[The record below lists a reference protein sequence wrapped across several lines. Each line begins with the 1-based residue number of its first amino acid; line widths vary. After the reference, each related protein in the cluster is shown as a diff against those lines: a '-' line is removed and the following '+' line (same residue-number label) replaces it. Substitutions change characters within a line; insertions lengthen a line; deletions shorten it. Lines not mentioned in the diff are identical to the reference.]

1 MLGYRRRPILTFSPL
16 INQLISAL
24 RCLPGVGAKSAQRMA
39 FHILQRNKEGGKQ
52 LAHILNTSILEVG
65 NCQRC
70 RTLSELELCSI
81 CANPARDSS
90 IICIVETPADI
101 IAIEQT
107 GGFRG
112 LYFVLMGHLSPID
125 GIGPEQLGISELRLL
140 LQAGDVREVIMA
152 TSTTV
157 EGETTAYYIAEIT
170 KSYHNIHTTRLALGM
185 PLGGELE
192 HLDGS
197 TLARALSQ
205 RSKIIADT

>member
-1 MLGYRRRPILTFSPL
+1 MSFSPL
-16 INQLISAL
+16 INQLIVAL

-39 FHILQRNKEGGKQ
+39 FHILQRNKDGGQQ
-52 LAHILNTSILEVG
+52 LAQTLLSAIAEVG
-65 NCQRC
+65 NCQQC
-70 RTLSELELCSI
+70 RTLSELQICTLCQ
-81 CANPARDSS
+81 NLAREAHML
-90 IICIVETPADI
+90 CIVETPADI

-107 GGFRG
+107 GAFRG

-125 GIGPEQLGISELRLL
+125 GIGPEQLGIDHLRQR
-140 LQAGDVREVIMA
+140 LQTGVITEIIMA

-157 EGETTAYYIAEIT
+157 EGETTAYYIAEMAKVFPTI
-170 KSYHNIHTTRLALGM
+170 KTTRLALGM

-205 RSKIIADT
+205 RSRILEGV

>member
-1 MLGYRRRPILTFSPL
+1 LSFSPL
-16 INQLISAL
+16 ISQLIAAL
-24 RCLPGVGAKSAQRMA
+24 RVLPGVGAKSAQRMA
-39 FHILQRNKEGGKQ
+39 FHILQRNKDGGQ
-52 LAHILNTSILEVG
+52 HLAQVLLNSIRDVG
-65 NCQRC
+65 NCKQC
-70 RTLSELELCSI
+70 RTLSETEICSI
-81 CANPARDSS
+81 CCNPARDNSLL
-90 IICIVETPADI
+90 CIVETPADI

-125 GIGPEQLGISELRLL
+125 GIGPEQIGIEQLRQR
-140 LQAGDVREVIMA
+140 LQGGIITEVIMA

-157 EGETTAYYIAEIT
+157 EGETTAYYIAELT
-170 KSYHNIHTTRLALGM
+170 KAFDNIHTTRLALGM

-205 RSKIIADT
+205 RSKIFS

>member
-1 MLGYRRRPILTFSPL
+1 MTFSPL
-16 INQLISAL
+16 INQLIAAL

-39 FHILQRNKEGGKQ
+39 FHILQRNKEGGRQ
-52 LAHILNTSILEVG
+52 LSQILATSITEVG
-65 NCQRC
+65 NCKQC

-81 CANPARDSS
+81 CVNPARDSS
-90 IICIVETPADI
+90 LLCIVETPADI

-125 GIGPEQLGISELRLL
+125 GIGPDQLGIDQLKAL
-140 LQAGDVREVIMA
+140 LQSGRIAEVIMA

-157 EGETTAYYIAEIT
+157 EGETTAYYIAELT
-170 KSYHNIHTTRLALGM
+170 KSYANVHTTRLALGM

-197 TLARALSQ
+197 TLARAMSQ
-205 RSKIIADT
+205 RSKL

>member
-1 MLGYRRRPILTFSPL
+1 M
-16 INQLISAL
+16 
-24 RCLPGVGAKSAQRMA
+24 PGVGAKSAQRMA
-39 FHILQRNKEGGKQ
+39 FHILQRNKEGGRQ
-52 LAHILNTSILEVG
+52 LAQILSTSILEVG
-65 NCQRC
+65 NCKRC

-81 CANPARDSS
+81 CANPVRDDS

-101 IAIEQT
+101 LAIEQT

-157 EGETTAYYIAEIT
+157 EGETTAYYIAEIA
-170 KSYHNIHTTRLALGM
+170 KGYSNIQTTRLALGM

>member
-1 MLGYRRRPILTFSPL
+1 MSFSPL
-16 INQLISAL
+16 INQLILAL

-39 FHILQRNKEGGKQ
+39 FHILQRNKEGGRQ
-52 LAHILNTSILEVG
+52 LAQTLLTAIAEIR

-70 RTLSELELCSI
+70 RTLSELEVCSI
-81 CANPARDSS
+81 CSNNSREASTL
-90 IICIVETPADI
+90 CIVETPADI

-107 GGFRG
+107 GAFRG

-125 GIGPEQLGISELRLL
+125 GIGPEQLGIDQLR
-140 LQAGDVREVIMA
+140 ARFKEGEITEVIMA

-157 EGETTAYYIAEIT
+157 EGETTAYYIAEMT
-170 KSYHNIHTTRLALGM
+170 KAHPHIRTTRLALGM

-197 TLARALSQ
+197 TLARAISQ
-205 RSKIIADT
+205 RSKILEHT